1 MRKKDKEITSQ
12 KEIEEI
18 ICSNKICRIALSDD
32 NTPYIIPMNYG
43 YKKNKIF
50 LHTGR
55 TGKKIDLI
63 KKNNRVC
70 FEITD
75 SVEIK
80 QAERAC
86 DFSTKYRSVIG
97 FGKIKIVDE
106 PDKKKEALKTIMERH
121 TKKSDWLFPDKIIE
135 KTMILEIEI
144 DSVSGK
150 KSGI

>member
-18 ICSNKICRIALSDD
+18 ISSNKICRIALSDE

-43 YKKNKIF
+43 YKENKIF

-55 TGKKIDLI
+55 TGKKIDII
-63 KKNNRVC
+63 KKNNKVC

-80 QAERAC
+80 QAKKAC
-86 DFSTKYRSVIG
+86 DFNTKYRSVIG
-97 FGKIKIVDE
+97 FGRIKITNE
-106 PDKKKEALKTIMERH
+106 PDKKKKALSTIMKQH
-121 TKKSDWLFPDKIIE
+121 TNRSDWLFPDEIVE

-144 DSVSGK
+144 DSVTGK
-150 KSGI
+150 KSVI